1 MTRSGNEP
9 LRPPISIPLLFAP
22 VFLCVYLLHITL
34 LRLPY
39 FWDEGGYYIPA
50 AWDFFRLGTLIP
62 ETTMRNAHPP
72 LPSILLAAW
81 WKLTGFHILSTRLL
95 MCLVTTAALLAVF
108 RLARTLLGD
117 MAGLT
122 VMMLTAIHPVW
133 FAQTT
138 LAHADMF
145 AAAFT
150 LWAISFYADRTEW
163 TGKPAAGAT
172 ANAISAGL
180 LFALASLAKETAVV
194 IPAAL
199 FLLELWL
206 MWMPHVSL
214 SRHGAFHVRAS
225 SGTGSA
231 DGLSEVPS
239 LGSDTLRQAQGRLW
253 GTGSVRLAALAFPA
267 LPLLGWYL
275 YHRAKT
281 GFMFGNPEFL
291 RYNATGNLS
300 VLRVLLS
307 LRHRFVHLTIH
318 MNLFV
323 PVLATLAVLLLP
335 SREDNP
341 FLQRGAVRLLLF
353 LLMTQWIAF
362 SILGGALL
370 TRYLLPAYP
379 LLLILCVA
387 VWKSRVR
394 SWPAIAALSLLG
406 FAVGCEVNPPYPFA
420 PEDNLAYRD
429 MIVLHQHAIREMQR
443 RYRGATVLT
452 AWPVAADLQ
461 KPELGYVRTPMRT
474 TEIQNFTAEEV
485 AKAAANAGAYD
496 TALVFSTKYDPPH
509 GSLNLSGDRGS
520 DQRFYDY
527 HRDLLPIEIAHAL
540 GGTVAWQEER
550 KGQWA
555 ALLTFPRGYDVRN
568 DRRTSLNPGW
578 SSHKAVNQ
586 YALPMTTRLEN
597 AAIDWTHCSLV
608 EVNPRKVSGVP
619 ILKGT
624 RVQAD
629 SVVENFAHGSSVE
642 EISENF
648 DIPESCIRGLLQFAA
663 EQSAALHL

>member
-1 MTRSGNEP
+1 MTRTADAP
-9 LRPPISIPLLFAP
+9 VRPPISVPLLFAP
-22 VFLCVYLLHITL
+22 VFVCVYLLHFTL

-81 WKLTGFHILSTRLL
+81 WKLTGFHILSTRLF

-108 RLARTLLGD
+108 RLGRMLLGD
-117 MAGLT
+117 AAGLT
-122 VMMLTAIHPVW
+122 AMVLTAIYPVW

-150 LWAISFYADRTEW
+150 LWAISFYADRAEW
-163 TGKPAAGAT
+163 TGKPAGSST
-172 ANAISAGL
+172 ANAISGGL

-199 FLLELWL
+199 FLFELRLWVL
-206 MWMPHVSL
+206 DVSRL
-214 SRHGAFHVRAS
+214 RHG
-225 SGTGSA
+225 
-231 DGLSEVPS
+231 GLAKDEFDPRSTYSQNPVNPR
-239 LGSDTLRQAQGRLW
+239 LRSKMW
-253 GTGSVRLAALAFPA
+253 GTQRIAWLAALAFPA
-267 LPLLGWYL
+267 LPLAAWYL

-291 RYNATGNLS
+291 RYNATANLS
-300 VLRVLLS
+300 PLRMLLS
-307 LRHRFVHLTIH
+307 LWHRLVHLTVH

-335 SREDNP
+335 ARDGKP
-341 FLQRGAVRLLLF
+341 ILHRGAVRLLLF
-353 LLMTQWIAF
+353 LLITQWIAF

-387 VWKSRVR
+387 AWTNRVR
-394 SWPAIAALSLLG
+394 WWPAIAALSLLG
-406 FAVGCEVNPPYPFA
+406 FAIACEVNPPYPFA

-443 RYRGATVLT
+443 RYPGATVLT

-461 KPELGYVRTPMRT
+461 KPELGYIRMPMQT
-474 TEIQNFTAEEV
+474 VEIQNFTAEEV
-485 AKAAANAGAYD
+485 AKAAANGGAYD
-496 TALVFSTKYDPPH
+496 TALVFSTKYDPPP
-509 GSLNLSGDRGS
+509 GGLRLGS
-520 DQRFYDY
+520 DRSGFYDY
-527 HRDLLPIEIAHAL
+527 HRDLRPREIASAL
-540 GGTVAWQEER
+540 GGAVVWQEER

-555 ALLTFPRGYDVRN
+555 AVLAFPRGYDVRWIV
-568 DRRTSLNPGW
+568 P
-578 SSHKAVNQ
+578 
-586 YALPMTTRLEN
+586 P
-597 AAIDWTHCSLV
+597 AAR
-608 EVNPRKVSGVP
+608 ER
-619 ILKGT
+619 
-624 RVQAD
+624 
-629 SVVENFAHGSSVE
+629 
-642 EISENF
+642 
-648 DIPESCIRGLLQFAA
+648 
-663 EQSAALHL
+663 

>member
-1 MTRSGNEP
+1 MTARSADAQR
-9 LRPPISIPLLFAP
+9 RPPISVPLLFAP
-22 VFLCVYLLHITL
+22 VFVCVYLLHFTL

-108 RLARTLLGD
+108 RLARMLLGD
-117 MAGLT
+117 AAGLT
-122 VMMLTAIHPVW
+122 AMVLTAIYPVW

-163 TGKPAAGAT
+163 TGRPAGNTT

-180 LFALASLAKETAVV
+180 LFALASLAKETAIV

-199 FLLELWL
+199 FLFELWG
-206 MWMPHVSL
+206 WVPRVSRV
-214 SRHGAFHVRAS
+214 RHGSSKLHTPSDTAS
-225 SGTGSA
+225 SDDTTRDA
-231 DGLSEVPS
+231 WKK
-239 LGSDTLRQAQGRLW
+239 SDTW
-253 GTGSVRLAALAFPA
+253 GTRFVWVFALAFPA
-267 LPLLGWYL
+267 LPLAAWYL

-291 RYNATGNLS
+291 RYNATANLS
-300 VLRVLLS
+300 LLRVLLS
-307 LRHRFVHLTIH
+307 LWHRLVHLTVH

-323 PVLATLAVLLLP
+323 PVLAACAVLLLP
-335 SREDNP
+335 SRDDKP
-341 FLQRGAVRLLLF
+341 VLQRGAVRLLLF
-353 LLMTQWIAF
+353 LVVTQWIAF
-362 SILGGALL
+362 SVLGGALL

-394 SWPAIAALSLLG
+394 LWPAIAALSLLG
-406 FAVGCEVNPPYPFA
+406 FAIGCEVNPPYPFA

-443 RYRGATVLT
+443 HYPGATVLT

-461 KPELGYVRTPMRT
+461 KPELGYVRVPMPT

-496 TALVFSTKYDPPH
+496 TALVFSTKYDPPP
-509 GSLNLSGDRGS
+509 GGLKLGS
-520 DQRFYDY
+520 DRSGFYDY
-527 HRDLLPIEIAHAL
+527 HRDLRPQEIARAL

-555 ALLTFPRGYDVRN
+555 AVLVFPRGYDVRW
-568 DRRTSLNPGW
+568 TSPPGVR
-578 SSHKAVNQ
+578 HPFGNQ
-586 YALPMTTRLEN
+586 L
-597 AAIDWTHCSLV
+597 
-608 EVNPRKVSGVP
+608 
-619 ILKGT
+619 
-624 RVQAD
+624 
-629 SVVENFAHGSSVE
+629 
-642 EISENF
+642 
-648 DIPESCIRGLLQFAA
+648 RGATL
-663 EQSAALHL
+663 

>member
-1 MTRSGNEP
+1 MTRSADAQR
-9 LRPPISIPLLFAP
+9 RPPISVPLLFAP
-22 VFLCVYLLHITL
+22 VFVCVYLLHSTL

-108 RLARTLLGD
+108 RLARMLLGD
-117 MAGLT
+117 AAGLT
-122 VMMLTAIHPVW
+122 VMLLTAIYPVW
-133 FAQTT
+133 FAQST

-163 TGKPAAGAT
+163 TGRPAGGT
-172 ANAISAGL
+172 SANAISAGL
-180 LFALASLAKETAVV
+180 LFALASLAKETAIV

-199 FLLELWL
+199 FLYELW
-206 MWMPHVSL
+206 MWGPHVWRL
-214 SRHGAFHVRAS
+214 RHGSSATLAL
-225 SGTGSA
+225 SGTAASHA
-231 DGLSEVPS
+231 DPRLEVE
-239 LGSDTLRQAQGRLW
+239 TW
-253 GTGSVRLAALAFPA
+253 GTRHAPWFAALALPA

-291 RYNATGNLS
+291 RYNATANLS
-300 VLRVLLS
+300 LLRVLLS
-307 LRHRFVHLTIH
+307 LRHRLVHLTIH

-323 PVLATLAVLLLP
+323 PVLATLMVLLLP
-335 SREDNP
+335 QREDRP
-341 FLQRGAVRLLLF
+341 FLRPGAVRLLLF
-353 LLMTQWIAF
+353 LLVAQWVAF
-362 SILGGALL
+362 SVLGGALL

-387 VWKSRVR
+387 VWISRVR
-394 SWPAIAALSLLG
+394 LWPALAAVSLLG
-406 FAVGCEVNPPYPFA
+406 FAIGCEVNPPYPFA

-429 MIVLHQHAIREMQR
+429 MIVLHQHAIRELQR
-443 RYRGATVLT
+443 RYPGATVMT

-461 KPELGYVRTPMRT
+461 KPELGYVRTPMHT
-474 TEIQNFTAEEV
+474 FEIQNFTAEEV
-485 AKAAANAGAYD
+485 AKAAANPGAYD

-509 GSLNLSGDRGS
+509 GLSLSGDRGS

-527 HRDLLPIEIAHAL
+527 HRDLLPAEIARAL
-540 GGTVAWQEER
+540 GGTVAWQQER

-555 ALLTFPRGYDVRN
+555 AVLAFPRGYDVR
-568 DRRTSLNPGW
+568 W
-578 SSHKAVNQ
+578 I
-586 YALPMTTRLEN
+586 LPNR
-597 AAIDWTHCSLV
+597 WC
-608 EVNPRKVSGVP
+608 
-619 ILKGT
+619 
-624 RVQAD
+624 
-629 SVVENFAHGSSVE
+629 GS
-642 EISENF
+642 
-648 DIPESCIRGLLQFAA
+648 CGG
-663 EQSAALHL
+663 

>member
-1 MTRSGNEP
+1 VTREVRT
-9 LRPPISIPLLFAP
+9 LRPPISVPLLFAP
-22 VFLCVYLLHITL
+22 VFMCVYLLHFTL

-81 WKLTGFHILSTRLL
+81 WKLAGFHILSTRLL
-95 MCLVTTAALLAVF
+95 MCLVTTVALLAVF
-108 RLARTLLGD
+108 RLARMLLGD
-117 MAGLT
+117 AAGLA
-122 VMMLTAIHPVW
+122 VMVLTAIYPVW

-150 LWAISFYADRTEW
+150 LWAISFYADRAEW
-163 TGKPAAGAT
+163 TGKAAGSAS

-180 LFALASLAKETAVV
+180 LFALASLAKETAIV

-199 FLLELWL
+199 FLLEIW
-206 MWMPHVSL
+206 MWVPHVSL
-214 SRHGAFHVRAS
+214 FKHEPSKLRS
-225 SGTGSA
+225 SLDDGT
-231 DGLSEVPS
+231 
-239 LGSDTLRQAQGRLW
+239 LGTPRIKSDTW
-253 GTGSVRLAALAFPA
+253 GTQFVWLAALAFPA

-291 RYNATGNLS
+291 RYNATANLS
-300 VLRVLLS
+300 AMRVLLS
-307 LRHRFVHLTIH
+307 LWHRLVHLTVH

-323 PVLATLAVLLLP
+323 PVLAAATVLLLP
-335 SREDNP
+335 SREGKP
-341 FLQRGAVRLLLF
+341 FLQRGAVRLLIF
-353 LLMTQWIAF
+353 LVATQWIAF
-362 SILGGALL
+362 SVLGGALL

-387 VWKSRVR
+387 IWKSRVR
-394 SWPAIAALSLLG
+394 LWPAIAMLSLLG
-406 FAVGCEVNPPYPFA
+406 FAIGCEINPPYPFA

-443 RYRGATVLT
+443 RYPGATVLT

-461 KPELGYVRTPMRT
+461 RPELGYVRVPMQT

-485 AKAAANAGAYD
+485 AKAAAKAGAYD

-509 GSLNLSGDRGS
+509 GLGLGTDRSG
-520 DQRFYDY
+520 DQRFYDF
-527 HRDLLPIEIAHAL
+527 HRDLLPSEIARAL

-555 ALLTFPRGYDVRN
+555 AVLAFPRGYDVR
-568 DRRTSLNPGW
+568 LIGP
-578 SSHKAVNQ
+578 
-586 YALPMTTRLEN
+586 P
-597 AAIDWTHCSLV
+597 THS
-608 EVNPRKVSGVP
+608 PSGS
-619 ILKGT
+619 
-624 RVQAD
+624 RV
-629 SVVENFAHGSSVE
+629 
-642 EISENF
+642 
-648 DIPESCIRGLLQFAA
+648 RGATL
-663 EQSAALHL
+663 